1 MPYTLPRVWCFDTRR
16 SLHIVGLVRRRTKIV
31 ATMGPAVADLESVR
45 ALVKAG
51 MDVARLNF
59 SHGDH
64 ESHIRMIKWLR
75 RAAGEARRSVAIL
88 QDIQGP
94 KTRVGMF
101 EGGSIDLVQGAT
113 VRIAV
118 TDDEGSPNLI
128 PVDYPRLLEDV
139 GVGVRVVMAD
149 GLIEGRVTASDGEGL
164 EVRIDRGGE
173 LFDRKGIAFPDS
185 DLEIGPVTDKDRED
199 LELGRRMGVDYVAA
213 SFVKRG
219 EDITQVRELAGGD
232 TPIIAKVELALAYQ
246 NLDSILDRADG
257 VMVAR
262 GDLGVQLPLE
272 TIPNVQADILRRT
285 NQAGLISITATEMLE
300 SMVTALRPSRAEV
313 TDVANAV
320 ASGTDAVMLSA
331 ETAVGRH
338 PARVVEAM
346 SAICLEAE
354 RHRDVQMGGGEA
366 IEFLESTMTFAS
378 ATAKAATEAA
388 RNLRFRTI
396 VAFTESGG
404 TARLLSKYRP
414 SADIMVFAPSGRIRR
429 RMALFWGVTP
439 IRFEPRES
447 TDLMFAAAEKYLE
460 KEGVCERGEGVV
472 MIAGTPPNTQA
483 YTNLVKLHV
492 IGERLKVRRR
502 SRS

>member
-1 MPYTLPRVWCFDTRR
+1 
-16 SLHIVGLVRRRTKIV
+16 
-31 ATMGPAVADLESVR
+31 MGPAVDDADSVK
-45 ALVKAG
+45 ALVEAG

-64 ESHIRMIKWLR
+64 ESHRRMVRRL
-75 RAAGEARRSVAIL
+75 RAAAQAVGRSVAIL

-94 KTRVGMF
+94 KTRVGRF
-101 EGGSIDLVQGAT
+101 HDGAAELASGDT
-113 VRIAV
+113 VRMARSDRTGDRTFV
-118 TDDEGSPNLI
+118 
-128 PVDYPRLLEDV
+128 PVDYDRLAEDV
-139 GVGVRVVMAD
+139 EVGARVVLSD
-149 GLIEGRVTASDGEGL
+149 GLIGGRVTEVDGDTL
-164 EVRIDRGGE
+164 VVRIDRGGT
-173 LFDRKGIAFPDS
+173 LKDRKGIAFPDS
-185 DLEIGPVTDKDRED
+185 DLRVALITDKDRRD
-199 LELGRRMGVDYVAA
+199 LEFGRRMGVDYVAA
-213 SFVKRG
+213 SFVRRG
-219 EDITQVRELAGGD
+219 EDIAEIRELAGAD
-232 TPIIAKVELALAYQ
+232 VPIIAKVELATAYE
-246 NLDSILDRADG
+246 NLDSILAAADG

-338 PARVVEAM
+338 PPRVVEAM
-346 SAICLEAE
+346 SDICLEAE
-354 RHRDVQMGGGEA
+354 RYRDVQMGGGEA

-414 SADIMVFAPSGRIRR
+414 SADIMVFAPSGRDPAPDGPLLGRDPHPVRAPGIDRPHVRRGGEVPGEDRHLRTRR
-429 RMALFWGVTP
+429 RGGDDRRHPAQHPGLHQPG
-439 IRFEPRES
+439 EAPRHRRAVAGFLPPETGRGPQRPS
-447 TDLMFAAAEKYLE
+447 RPQAGLMPTGNRPAAT
-460 KEGVCERGEGVV
+460 G
-472 MIAGTPPNTQA
+472 
-483 YTNLVKLHV
+483 
-492 IGERLKVRRR
+492 
-502 SRS
+502 

>member
-1 MPYTLPRVWCFDTRR
+1 M
-16 SLHIVGLVRRRTKIV
+16 

-45 ALVKAG
+45 WLVRTG

-64 ESHIRMIKWLR
+64 DSHVQMIKWIR
-75 RAAGEARRSVAIL
+75 QAAAEVGRSIAIL

-94 KTRVGMF
+94 KTRVGHF
-101 EGGSIDLVQGAT
+101 RGGSVELPSGVE

-118 TDDEGSPNLI
+118 TKDEGGPDLI
-128 PVDYPRLLEDV
+128 PVDYPRLLADV
-139 GVGVRVVMAD
+139 GAGARVVLSD
-149 GLIEGRVTASDGEGL
+149 GLIEGRVTGWDSEGL
-164 EVRIDRGGE
+164 TVRIDRGGE
-173 LFDRKGIAFPDS
+173 LLDRKGIAFPDS
-185 DLEIGPVTDKDRED
+185 DLKIGPVTEKDRQD

-219 EDITQVRELAGGD
+219 EDIAQVRDLAGGD
-232 TPIIAKVELALAYQ
+232 TPIIAKIELARAYQ
-246 NLDSILDRADG
+246 NLDSILEQADG

-272 TIPNVQADILRRT
+272 TIPNVQADILHRT

-300 SMVTALRPSRAEV
+300 SMVTSLRPSRAEV

-346 SAICLEAE
+346 SSICMETERYRDQQMAGGDAI
-354 RHRDVQMGGGEA
+354 D
-366 IEFLESTMTFAS
+366 FLESTMTFAS

-388 RNLRFRTI
+388 RNLGFRTI

-414 SADIMVFAPSGRIRR
+414 SADIMVFAPSGADPPAYGPLLGSHPDPVRAQGFHRPDVRR
-429 RMALFWGVTP
+429 C
-439 IRFEPRES
+439 REVPGEGGRVRARRGGGDDRRYAS
-447 TDLMFAAAEKYLE
+447 QHPGQDQPGQAARDRRAAEGAVEGRQDGALE
-460 KEGVCERGEGVV
+460 FRGL
-472 MIAGTPPNTQA
+472 M
-483 YTNLVKLHV
+483 
-492 IGERLKVRRR
+492 
-502 SRS
+502 

>member
-1 MPYTLPRVWCFDTRR
+1 M
-16 SLHIVGLVRRRTKIV
+16 

-45 ALVKAG
+45 GLVDAG

-64 ESHIRMIKWLR
+64 DSHIRFIKWIR
-75 RAAGEARRSVAIL
+75 QASAEVGRSIAIL

-94 KTRVGMF
+94 KTRVGHF
-101 EGGSIDLVQGAT
+101 SGGSVELPRGAT

-118 TDDEGSPNLI
+118 TEDEGRPDLI
-128 PVDYPRLLEDV
+128 PVDYLRLLDDV
-139 GVGVRVVMAD
+139 SAGARVVLSD
-149 GLIEGRVTASDGEGL
+149 GLIEGQVTGSDSEGL
-164 EVRIDRGGE
+164 TVRIDRGGE

-185 DLEIGPVTDKDRED
+185 DLEIGPVTEKDRLD
-199 LELGRRMGVDYVAA
+199 LELGRQMGVDYVAA

-219 EDITQVRELAGGD
+219 QDITHVRELAGGG
-232 TPIIAKVELALAYQ
+232 TPIIAKVELARAYQ
-246 NLDSILDRADG
+246 NLDSILAAADG

-272 TIPNVQADILRRT
+272 TIPNVQADILHRT
-285 NQAGLISITATEMLE
+285 NQAGLVSITATEMLE

-346 SAICLEAE
+346 SSICLEAE
-354 RHRDVQMGGGEA
+354 RYRDQQMTGGDA

-378 ATAKAATEAA
+378 ATAKAAAEAA
-388 RNLRFRTI
+388 RNLGFKTI

-439 IRFEPRES
+439 IRFEPRSS

-492 IGERLKVRRR
+492 IGERLRARWRAGNARRR
-502 SRS
+502 

>member
-1 MPYTLPRVWCFDTRR
+1 MV
-16 SLHIVGLVRRRTKIV
+16 
-31 ATMGPAVADLESVR
+31 TMGPAVADLESVR
-45 ALVKAG
+45 WLVRTG

-64 ESHIRMIKWLR
+64 DTHVQMIKWIR
-75 RAAGEARRSVAIL
+75 QAAAEAGRSIAIL

-94 KTRVGMF
+94 KTRVGHF
-101 EGGSIDLVQGAT
+101 RDGSVELPPEAT

-118 TDDEGSPNLI
+118 TEDEGGPDLI
-128 PVDYPRLLEDV
+128 PVDYPRLLADV
-139 GVGVRVVMAD
+139 GAGARVVLSD
-149 GLIEGRVTASDGEGL
+149 GLIEGHVTGWDSEGL
-164 EVRIDRGGE
+164 TVRIDRGGE
-173 LFDRKGIAFPDS
+173 LLDRKGIAFPDS
-185 DLEIGPVTDKDRED
+185 DLEIGPVTEKDRQD

-219 EDITQVRELAGGD
+219 EDIAQVRELAGGD
-232 TPIIAKVELALAYQ
+232 TPIIAKIELARAYR
-246 NLDSILDRADG
+246 NLDSILDQADG

-272 TIPNVQADILRRT
+272 TIPNVQADILHRT

-300 SMVTALRPSRAEV
+300 SMVTSLRPSRAEV

-346 SAICLEAE
+346 SSICKEAE
-354 RHRDVQMGGGEA
+354 RYRDQQMAGGDA
-366 IEFLESTMTFAS
+366 IDFLESTMTFAS

-388 RNLRFRTI
+388 RNLGFRTI

-439 IRFEPRES
+439 IRFEPRAS

-483 YTNLVKLHV
+483 KTNLVKLHV
-492 IGERLKVRRR
+492 IGERLRARWRGGKTAR
-502 SRS
+502 

>member
-1 MPYTLPRVWCFDTRR
+1 M
-16 SLHIVGLVRRRTKIV
+16 

-45 ALVKAG
+45 WLVSAG

-64 ESHIRMIKWLR
+64 DSHIQMIKWIR
-75 RAAGEARRSVAIL
+75 QAAAEVGRSIAIL

-94 KTRVGMF
+94 KTRVGHF
-101 EGGSIDLVQGAT
+101 SGGSVELAPGAR

-118 TDDEGSPNLI
+118 TGDEGGPDLI
-128 PVDYPRLLEDV
+128 PVDYPRLLDDV
-139 GVGVRVVMAD
+139 GAGARVVLSD
-149 GLIEGRVTASDGEGL
+149 GLIEGRVTGWDSEGL
-164 EVRIDRGGE
+164 TVHIDRGGE
-173 LFDRKGIAFPDS
+173 LLDRKGIAFPDS
-185 DLEIGPVTDKDRED
+185 YLEIGPVTEKDRKD

-213 SFVKRG
+213 SFVRRG
-219 EDITQVRELAGGD
+219 EDITEVRELAGGA
-232 TPIIAKVELALAYQ
+232 TPIIAKIELARAYQ
-246 NLDSILDRADG
+246 NLDSILEQADG

-272 TIPNVQADILRRT
+272 TIPNVQADILHRT

-300 SMVTALRPSRAEV
+300 SMVTSLRPSRAEV

-346 SAICLEAE
+346 SSICLEAE
-354 RHRDVQMGGGEA
+354 RYRDQQMAGGDA

-388 RNLRFRTI
+388 RNLGFRTI

-439 IRFEPRES
+439 IRFEPRAS
-447 TDLMFAAAEKYLE
+447 TDLMFAAAEKHLE

-483 YTNLVKLHV
+483 KTNLVKLHV
-492 IGERLKVRRR
+492 IGERLRARWR
-502 SRS
+502 GGNTPR

>member
-1 MPYTLPRVWCFDTRR
+1 M
-16 SLHIVGLVRRRTKIV
+16 RRRTKIV
-31 ATMGPAVADLESVR
+31 ATMGPAVADLEAVR
-45 ALVKAG
+45 GLVNAG

-64 ESHIRMIKWLR
+64 ESHVRMIKWIR
-75 RAAGEARRSVAIL
+75 QAAAEVGRSIAIL

-94 KTRVGMF
+94 KTRVGHF
-101 EGGSIDLVQGAT
+101 QGSSVDLPQGAT
-113 VRIAV
+113 VRLAA
-118 TDDEGSPNLI
+118 TGDMGGPHLI
-128 PVDYPRLLEDV
+128 PVDYPRLLDDV
-139 GVGVRVVMAD
+139 RTGARVVMAD
-149 GLIEGRVTASDGEGL
+149 GLIKGRVTGSDGEGL
-164 EVRIDRGGE
+164 TVLIERGGE
-173 LFDRKGIAFPDS
+173 LLDRKGIAFPDS
-185 DLEIGPVTDKDRED
+185 DLELGPVTEKDRTD
-199 LELGRRMGVDYVAA
+199 LELGRQMGVDYVAA

-219 EDITQVRELAGGD
+219 EDISQVRELAGGS
-232 TPIIAKVELALAYQ
+232 TPVIAKVELALAYR
-246 NLDSILDRADG
+246 NLDSILDQADG

-262 GDLGVQLPLE
+262 GDLGVELPLE
-272 TIPNVQADILRRT
+272 TIPNIQADILHRT

-346 SAICLEAE
+346 SSICVETERYRDQQMTGADAI
-354 RHRDVQMGGGEA
+354 D
-366 IEFLESTMTFAS
+366 FLESTMTFAS

-388 RNLRFRTI
+388 RNLGFRTI

-439 IRFEPRES
+439 IRFEPRAS

-483 YTNLVKLHV
+483 RTNLVKLHV
-492 IGERLKVRRR
+492 IGERLRASWRAGHR
-502 SRS
+502 GRP

>member
-1 MPYTLPRVWCFDTRR
+1 MGR
-16 SLHIVGLVRRRTKIV
+16 SI
-31 ATMGPAVADLESVR
+31 
-45 ALVKAG
+45 
-51 MDVARLNF
+51 
-59 SHGDH
+59 
-64 ESHIRMIKWLR
+64 
-75 RAAGEARRSVAIL
+75 AIL

-94 KTRVGMF
+94 KTRVGRF
-101 EGGSIDLVQGAT
+101 RGGSVELQQGAT

-118 TDDEGSPNLI
+118 TGDEGGPDLI
-128 PVDYPRLLEDV
+128 PVDYPRLLDDV
-139 GVGVRVVMAD
+139 GAGARVVLSD
-149 GLIEGRVTASDGEGL
+149 GLIEGRVTGWDSEGL
-164 EVRIDRGGE
+164 TVRIDRGGE
-173 LFDRKGIAFPDS
+173 LLDRKGIAFPDS
-185 DLEIGPVTDKDRED
+185 DLDIGPVTEKDRHD

-213 SFVKRG
+213 SFVRRG
-219 EDITQVRELAGGD
+219 EDITQVRELAGGG
-232 TPIIAKVELALAYQ
+232 TPIIAKIELARAYR
-246 NLDSILDRADG
+246 NLDSILEQADG

-272 TIPNVQADILRRT
+272 TIPNVQADILHRT

-300 SMVTALRPSRAEV
+300 SMVTSLRPSRAEV

-346 SAICLEAE
+346 SSICMEAE
-354 RHRDVQMGGGEA
+354 RYRDQQMGGGDA
-366 IEFLESTMTFAS
+366 VDFLESTMTFAS

-388 RNLRFRTI
+388 RNLGFRTI

-439 IRFEPRES
+439 IRFEPRAS

-483 YTNLVKLHV
+483 KTNLVKLHV
-492 IGERLKVRRR
+492 IGERLRPRWRGGKTAR
-502 SRS
+502 